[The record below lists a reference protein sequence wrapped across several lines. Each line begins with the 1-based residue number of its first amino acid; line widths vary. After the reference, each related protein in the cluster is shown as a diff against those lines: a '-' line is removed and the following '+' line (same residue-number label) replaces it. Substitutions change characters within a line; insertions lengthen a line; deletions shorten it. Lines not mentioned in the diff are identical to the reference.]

1 MTGGPSAV
9 FLAFILLTGA
19 GAHLMAARRVAS
31 ADCGGFWAQI
41 LERLAIWF
49 GIPLLLV
56 SALHNSAP
64 AWFPAKPEAW
74 LMITGGVW
82 AALLATAVA
91 RPPTPEDGRWIA
103 GTLDFSP
110 HRYWVLLFA
119 LPFLPVLLRNS
130 GAWSDGVFAAQ
141 WGIGLAFVVALAGVA
156 FSANPA
162 QPWSAA
168 SSSWLQAPPAPLEL
182 SPWPDEMQ
190 SRGIALRKLM
200 EWEASGQMDEGAGGE
215 DWQRRLDF
223 AASPGVSRT
232 LCGAAARLVG
242 SAPIDSERTAVVLA
256 PDHCGQEEVVALAA
270 TELARRYGEATLVI
284 TAGPRPALAKGLG
297 RWLGRL
303 GGESPA
309 RLADLSRGDSP
320 DADLLLVDAETL
332 SDSVLDK
339 LRVNLQQE
347 AAGAPLLARIG
358 LVIWWDAHEF
368 SGVLAAHAW
377 AVSRRLERLLKWRRG
392 LPPRAI
398 VLARRAADREGQFL
412 AFLEH
417 LLPYAW
423 RKENEFQVRTE
434 FARHTSVY
442 RLEDASAAAAA
453 EASLVSDWPTLPAV
467 GTLDRMPESHAI
479 AESAASAGAVILDIR
494 PTEFLSLREIICQ
507 GGRSSPEGAPH
518 HVALAAPEN
527 PYVDYLLSEFAASSD
542 AGGSVHLLAA
552 EGHPQLVRRHLLLAL
567 REVPDALT
575 GLRSTFHWE
584 EAMLR
589 DALQQLSAENRLS
602 RVPIRFLDS
611 EGRLQRDSIYTSQ
624 TPGQEGVRSF
634 GIVGG
639 EAVPVR
645 DPNVAE
651 GLLLEVDRERLAI
664 DAYPLRVFQSGGRRY
679 RIQPWP
685 SSRPKWIACIPE
697 QSDVRTWRFA
707 TGRITSLKR
716 SRASFA
722 TRGLERYHA
731 RVQYREDVTDI
742 LERDAAGQYRTAGID
757 AVRTNFETEALILE
771 FTGKADWSELVSAA
785 ATLRHAVPVHTG
797 LDQDALEVIPFELGG
812 KSGIALVD
820 LYPGG
825 IGLAGAIHKALWLA
839 PLLFDRTARWIAQY
853 QGQGGDRALAGSPLI
868 RTLGISRLNVQG
880 ALRLFAAAGM

>member
-1 MTGGPSAV
+1 MTGL
-9 FLAFILLTGA
+9 FLAFVLVTAA
-19 GAHLMAARRVAS
+19 GAHVMAARRVAS
-31 ADCGGFWAQI
+31 GDCGGFWAQV

-49 GIPLLLV
+49 GVPLLLI
-56 SALHNSAP
+56 SALHTAAP
-64 AWFPAKPEAW
+64 AWMPSKPEVWLAITGAVWVVLLAMALAKPP
-74 LMITGGVW
+74 L
-82 AALLATAVA
+82 
-91 RPPTPEDGRWIA
+91 PEDGRWIA

-110 HRYWVLLFA
+110 YRYWVLAFT
-119 LPFLPVLLRNS
+119 LPFLPVLFRNS

-141 WGIGLAFVVALAGVA
+141 WGVAVAFVVALGGVA
-156 FSANPA
+156 VSANPA

-168 SSSWLQAPPAPLEL
+168 SSSFLTTPPARVEL

-190 SRGIALRKLM
+190 SRGIALRKVM
-200 EWEASGQMDEGAGGE
+200 EWEAPGQIEEGTGGE
-215 DWQRRLDF
+215 DWHRRLEF
-223 AASPGVSRT
+223 AGSPGVSRT
-232 LCGAAARLVG
+232 LCGAVAGLVG
-242 SAPIDSERTAVVLA
+242 SAPVSIERNAVVLA

-270 TELARRYGEATLVI
+270 TELTRRYGEATLVI
-284 TAGPRPALAKGLG
+284 TAGPRPALGRELT

-309 RLADLSRGDSP
+309 RLADLSRGDSS

-332 SDSVLDK
+332 SDSLLDK
-339 LRVNLQQE
+339 LRVSLQQE
-347 AAGAPLLARIG
+347 AAGAPLLTRIG
-358 LVIWWDAHEF
+358 LVVWWDAHEF
-368 SGVLAAHAW
+368 SGVLAAHVW
-377 AVSRRLERLLKWRRG
+377 AVSRRLERLLRWRRG
-392 LPPRAI
+392 LPPRGL

-423 RKENEFQVRTE
+423 KKENEFEVATE
-434 FARHTSVY
+434 FARHTTLY
-442 RLEDASAAAAA
+442 RLEDASPATAA
-453 EASLVSDWPTLPAV
+453 EASLISDWPTLPAEA
-467 GTLDRMPESHAI
+467 TLERMPESRAI
-479 AESAASAGAVILDIR
+479 AESAASAGAEILDIR
-494 PTEFLSLREIICQ
+494 PTEFLSLREMICR
-507 GGRSSPEGAPH
+507 GGRSSPEGIPH

-527 PYVDYLLSEFAASSD
+527 PYVDFLLSEYAGSSD
-542 AGGSVHLLAA
+542 AGGSVQLLAA

-567 REVPDALT
+567 REAPDALT

-602 RVPIRFLDS
+602 RVPVRFLDS

-624 TPGQEGVRSF
+624 TPGQEAVRSF

-639 EAVPVR
+639 DAVPLR

-664 DAYPLRVFQSGGRRY
+664 DAYPLRVFESGGRRY

-685 SSRPKWIACIPE
+685 SSRPKWIACSPE
-697 QSDVRTWRFA
+697 QNDVGTWRFA

-716 SRASFA
+716 SRESLT

-742 LERDAAGQYRTAGID
+742 LERDAAGKFRTVGID

-771 FTGKADWSELVSAA
+771 FTGKAPEWSELVSAA
-785 ATLRHAVPVHTG
+785 AALRHSLPVHTG
-797 LDQDALEVIPFELGG
+797 LDQDVLEAIPFELGG

-825 IGLAGAIHKALWLA
+825 IGLAGAIHKALWLV

-853 QGQGGDRALAGSPLI
+853 QGPGGDRAIAGSPLI

-880 ALRLFAAAGM
+880 ALRLFAAAGL